1 MEQTVEKIHTLKIN
15 LDKTQAALAA
25 KLGVGDEMVIVV
37 PIPKDEQP
45 SDDKTL
51 KCPLPYGNRWW
62 LFENSYSSDSPYRE
76 QAFVIV
82 QHPIGSTVLGR
93 EAWAHRCYTYAYKA
107 DGEDTSYFKEIG
119 ISRRYYWRSAQCQP
133 VKAIRHQFT
142 VTGNRVCKVQEID
155 ITTMIDAI
163 DFNVQVGFNGQ
174 DVINEFAS
182 WFNSRFGKGAWEADP
197 YVEVVTMRKVER
209 E

>member
-93 EAWAHRCYTYAYKA
+93 EAWFKHMIGTGLNDRWEMFYKA
-107 DGEDTSYFKEIG
+107 DWVGYPDA
-119 ISRRYYWRSAQCQP
+119 WRSAQCQP

-142 VTGNRVCKVQEID
+142 VTGNRVCKVQDVGLVDWLHAGFQAKNWEV
-155 ITTMIDAI
+155 TGTGYDA
-163 DFNVQVGFNGQ
+163 VKEQ
-174 DVINEFAS
+174 
-182 WFNSRFGKGAWEADP
+182 FNSRFGKGAWEADP

>member
-93 EAWAHRCYTYAYKA
+93 EAWFKHMIGTGLNDRWEMFYKA
-107 DGEDTSYFKEIG
+107 DWVGYPDA
-119 ISRRYYWRSAQCQP
+119 WRSAQCQP